1 MLLLNDDAYNE
12 WFAIYIV
19 TEAKNLSCFPLP
31 SFQLLHLK
39 TNKYLTVNR
48 RYPAKNDKLATQVYL
63 DKYGTEDSW
72 FQILPFYKHR
82 NLCMWCITL
91 CPSICSW
98 MIKHIVWNCWKMK
111 CVVFKGDP
119 VGADDQVILAS
130 GVNAQQCLHLSD
142 VALSDA
148 NEDRGT
154 LVYEVNS
161 KNRSDREGSSPAGP
175 NLVRPLFVL
184 SKLSSQNVFISGC
197 FPFPQFSSLTPWRL
211 MLFLNFE
218 ENIPA
223 KLKGGD
229 VVRLFHVHEGKFLT
243 LDAPQSEPGRQYI
256 FLRTT
261 LRASATTAV
270 SSNALWEVEVRSLVF
285 FNSSAVIYVNYVNC

>member
-1 MLLLNDDAYNE
+1 MIKSFWPQEWTHSSVSICRMLH
-12 WFAIYIV
+12 WVMQTKIV
-19 TEAKNLSCFPLP
+19 EHWCTKSILKIDLTERVLVQLVQIWYGHSSSCQNCPRRMS
-31 SFQLLHLK
+31 SFQ
-39 TNKYLTVNR
+39 
-48 RYPAKNDKLATQVYL
+48 
-63 DKYGTEDSW
+63 
-72 FQILPFYKHR
+72 
-82 NLCMWCITL
+82 
-91 CPSICSW
+91 
-98 MIKHIVWNCWKMK
+98 
-111 CVVFKGDP
+111 
-119 VGADDQVILAS
+119 
-130 GVNAQQCLHLSD
+130 D
-142 VALSDA
+142 V
-148 NEDRGT
+148 
-154 LVYEVNS
+154 
-161 KNRSDREGSSPAGP
+161 
-175 NLVRPLFVL
+175 
-184 SKLSSQNVFISGC
+184 